1 MTQVETEADHEFILA
16 NCKGMK
22 IMFNQSSL
30 AENQIQKIRACIEY
44 GQLKN
49 GSGRF
54 TELKIDHSYRDNI
67 CSPIQLSNPLKVMIE
82 CGNPVSGKITPA
94 LFQEL
99 GYDVCLIFCEI
110 DGSFSNHHS
119 NPTVDGDRVELIT
132 NYRKFV
138 EADSMLMLLVQ
149 SVLPKHP
156 GRTVLFDVESTSKLL
171 GGFVKPCPGS
181 PVMVPQQTLFH

>member
-1 MTQVETEADHEFILA
+1 MIQVETEADHEFILA

-30 AENQIQKIRACIEY
+30 AENQIQKIRASVEY
-44 GQLKN
+44 DQLKN
-49 GSGRF
+49 GSGGF
-54 TELKIDHSYRDNI
+54 TELKIDHSCRDNI
-67 CSPIQLSNPLKVMIE
+67 CSPIQLSNPPKAIIE
-82 CGNPVSGKITPA
+82 CGNPVSGKIMPA

-99 GYDVCLIFCEI
+99 GCDVCLIFCEI

-132 NYRKFV
+132 NYRKLV